1 MLKQMIMKKRLAVDV
16 GRNII
21 STLLGNNRAPSDDD
35 DIQVMQRVVRI
46 KLSCPVSMKRI
57 EVPVKGEKCKHPD
70 VSRVYIT
77 CTILTNNVYSV
88 SI

>member
-1 MLKQMIMKKRLAVDV
+1 MLKQMIMKKRLEVNV

-21 STLLGNNRAPSDDD
+21 NTLLGKNRAASDDD

-70 VSRVYIT
+70 VSI
-77 CTILTNNVYSV
+77 IGSSV
-88 SI
+88 MN